1 MNISYIVSNRIP
13 SARANGYAIMKLCE
27 EWGRLGHT
35 VRLVVPDRKHSSK
48 EDPFRYYGVKPLFTI
63 LRPSA
68 GDFLGKHQ
76 TFVRLW
82 YAVDMLSYMYA
93 LLGVRFS
100 QDDIVYTR
108 EYLLALVLP
117 KNNLFLEMHTLPNS
131 GFLIRRALQRARGI
145 ITISAGVRDALVR
158 LGVSAQK
165 IQVAHDGVD
174 LQMFSRAVPDR
185 TEWGKFGIDSHKK
198 IVLYTGHFYE
208 WKGADTLVEAAAFIP
223 RNAHVVLMGAA
234 DEELLQYGGLQN
246 VSIVPHQP
254 FELVPQFL
262 KSADVL
268 VLPNSGKHAISREH
282 ASPLKLFEYMAAGVP
297 IVASDVPSIREIL
310 DDASAFWFTPDDAES
325 CARTVAYALSHET
338 EAKERSARARAIVE
352 KYTWHARAASI
363 VSFVSSTPYEKY

>member
-48 EDPFRYYGVKPLFTI
+48 DDPFRYYGVKPLFTI

-82 YAVDMLSYMYA
+82 YAVDMLSYMYS
-93 LLGVRFS
+93 LLGFGFS
-100 QDDIVYTR
+100 QGDIVYTR

-131 GFLIRRALQRARGI
+131 GFLMRRALQRARGVI
-145 ITISAGVRDALVR
+145 AISAGVRDALVR
-158 LGVSAQK
+158 LGISAQK
-165 IQVAHDGVD
+165 ILIAHDGVD
-174 LQMFSRAVPDR
+174 LEVFASAEPDKAVWKKFS
-185 TEWGKFGIDSHKK
+185 IDPSKK
-198 IVLYTGHFYE
+198 IVLCTGHFYK
-208 WKGADTLVEAAAFIP
+208 WKGADTLVEAAQYLP

-234 DEELLQYGGLQN
+234 DEELLQYGGREN
-246 VSIVPHQP
+246 VSVVPYQP
-254 FELVPQFL
+254 FEFVPRFLV
-262 KSADVL
+262 SADVL
-268 VLPNSGKHAISREH
+268 VLPNRGKRKISREH

-310 DDASAFWFTPDDAES
+310 DDSSAFWFTPDDAES
-325 CARTVAYALSHET
+325 CARAISYVLSHEV
-338 EAKERSARARAIVE
+338 EAREKISRARAIVE
-352 KYTWHARAASI
+352 KYTWHARAQAI
-363 VSFVSSTPYEKY
+363 LERVAI